1 MLKSQIL
8 ELEGI
13 LTNIPSEKFSM
24 IKNFILW
31 LQSTKEAMP
40 ELEEIVESDED
51 KNAYKQAI
59 MDLSAGNV
67 VSLEEL
73 KRKYS

>member
-31 LQSTKEAMP
+31 LQSTKEVMP
-40 ELEEIVESDED
+40 ELDEIVESEED
-51 KNAYKQAI
+51 KQVYAKAI
-59 MDLSAGNV
+59 KDLKSGSV
-67 VSLEEL
+67 LTLEEL
-73 KRKYS
+73 KRKYL